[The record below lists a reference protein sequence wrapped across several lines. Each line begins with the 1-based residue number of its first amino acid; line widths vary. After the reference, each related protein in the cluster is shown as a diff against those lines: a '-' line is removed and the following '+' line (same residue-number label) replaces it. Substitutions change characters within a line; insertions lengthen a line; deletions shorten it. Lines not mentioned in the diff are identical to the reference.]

1 VSFHRILFLN
11 YRQTERGDVDGDALP
26 RDYVLACRFLHCS
39 IIDRTQTLD
48 QGFEYAVLDPIPAP
62 ATDGVS
68 FAELCDAIGAELVAE
83 AIASGREI
91 GVLWSG
97 GIDSTTA
104 LIAIMKAAA
113 ARGCGDWVRVLL
125 SLDSVHEYPRFFLR
139 HINGRYRTQAV
150 THPISASL
158 DPAIL
163 TVTGEH
169 GDQLFGSHLLE
180 SYVRRGV
187 GGEDFQEILPL
198 VLLER
203 LGSPRSAYRVRRYL
217 EPVIAAAPIPIRT
230 LFDCMWWLNFA
241 LKWQEVTL
249 RLAAFR
255 GEQARA
261 VYGSLRHFFRDKR
274 FQAWSL
280 ANTAG
285 RCVPVWTSYKTE
297 AKRYI
302 LDYTGDRDYYRTKE
316 KEDSL
321 KNVIANFASPNGYS
335 IYMREDFRPVVT
347 AVEPL
352 EEWHGHPYSNRIRT
366 WRHARPADAW

>member
-1 VSFHRILFLN
+1 MSARRVLFLN
-11 YRQTERGDVDGDALP
+11 YRQTEAGIVGGEALP

-39 IIDRTQTLD
+39 IIDRTGTLD
-48 QGFEYAVLDPIPAP
+48 QGFDYAVLDPIPPP
-62 ATDGVS
+62 ATDGAT

-83 AIASGREI
+83 ALDAGREI

-113 ARGCGDWVRVLL
+113 ARGRGDVVRVLL
-125 SLDSVHEYPRFFLR
+125 SLDSVHEYPGFFLR
-139 HINGRYRTQAV
+139 HVNGKHRIQAV
-150 THPISASL
+150 THPITEFL
-158 DPAIL
+158 DPAVI

-187 GGEDFQEILPL
+187 GGVDYREILPL

-203 LGSPRSAYRVRRYL
+203 LHSARSAYRVGRYL
-217 EPVIAAAPIPIRT
+217 EPVIAAAPAPAPMRT

-255 GEQARA
+255 GDQARA
-261 VYGSLRHFFRDKR
+261 VYGSLRHFFRNEQ
-274 FQAWSL
+274 FQAWAL
-280 ANTAG
+280 ANPTI
-285 RCVPVWTSYKTE
+285 RHVPVWAHYKTK
-297 AKRYI
+297 AKQYI
-302 LDYTGDRDYYRTKE
+302 LDYTGDQAYYRTKE

-321 KNVIANFASPNGYS
+321 KNVMVSPASPNGYRV
-335 IYMREDFRPVVT
+335 YMREDFRPVINPVD
-347 AVEPL
+347 PL
-352 EEWHGHPYSNRIRT
+352 EEIHERAHAIARRP
-366 WRHARPADAW
+366 WRRAGEPV